1 MKSLYNPGLGIMICW
16 THRNLLA
23 QIFRR
28 SLATRY
34 KGATLGLVWTIA
46 YPLMMLSVYTFV
58 FGVIFKPQWGAMANV
73 SEQVF
78 FPLFLFAGLS
88 VYNIFSESVG
98 SSPSLILNNPSYVKK
113 VVFPLEILPICH
125 VLTSFCFGSVWI
137 VLMLLGI
144 ALFSGSISI
153 YVLFLPFP
161 LFTLLLLTMGLSF
174 ILSSLGVYLRDTQH
188 LVPIVIQ
195 IFSFISPIFYPLSSV
210 PEKLRW
216 ILLWNPLTY
225 IIEQVREICLYGR
238 MFNWTV
244 YFCTTLAAFLVFQLG
259 LVWLIKTKKGF
270 ADVI

>member
-1 MKSLYNPGLGIMICW
+1 MKSLYNPALVIIICW

-58 FGVIFKPQWGAMANV
+58 FGVIFKPQWGNMTSG
-73 SEQVF
+73 SEQIF

-113 VVFPLEILPICH
+113 VVFPLELLPMCH
-125 VLTSFCFGSVWI
+125 VLTAFCFGSVWI
-137 VLMLLGI
+137 ALMLLGI
-144 ALFSGSISI
+144 TWLGGTISI

-174 ILSSLGVYLRDTQH
+174 ILSSLGVYLRDAQH
-188 LVPIVIQ
+188 LVTIVIQ

-210 PEKLRW
+210 PAKLRW
-216 ILLWNPLTY
+216 ILLGNPLTY

-238 MFNWTV
+238 MFDWTV
-244 YFCTTLAAFLVFQLG
+244 YFYTTLAALLFFQLG
-259 LVWLIKTKKGF
+259 LVWFIKTKKGF

>member
-1 MKSLYNPGLGIMICW
+1 MKSLYNPALVIIICW

-58 FGVIFKPQWGAMANV
+58 FGVIFKPQWGNMTSG
-73 SEQVF
+73 SEQIF

-88 VYNIFSESVG
+88 VYNIFLFFFG

-113 VVFPLEILPICH
+113 VVFPLELLPICH
-125 VLTSFCFGSVWI
+125 VLTAFCFGSVWI
-137 VLMLLGI
+137 ALMLLGI
-144 ALFSGSISI
+144 TWLGGTISI

-174 ILSSLGVYLRDTQH
+174 ILSSLGVYLRDAQH
-188 LVPIVIQ
+188 LVTIVIQ

-210 PEKLRW
+210 PAKLRW
-216 ILLWNPLTY
+216 ILLGNPLTY

-238 MFNWTV
+238 MFDWTV
-244 YFCTTLAAFLVFQLG
+244 YFYTTLAALLFFQLG
-259 LVWLIKTKKGF
+259 LVWFIKTKKGF